1 MRIHNLMKD
10 LVIQKVEEMLPT
22 SSAFATWSAG
32 EQTGAKLDVVCYVLN
47 RISPQYVVSGRGLA
61 YNETLDYQEKLQKL
75 ADVTR
80 LVKEGMEVVA
90 SRRRERPQVFPIED
104 HEGLFFN
111 FPSIIGRLLDGSNF
125 SPVHDL
131 SVSLLA
137 EGQLVQVID
146 PNWQNPYQL
155 IANTAG
161 TYLFWPRPVRAEP
174 GENLRIFK
182 FELAVED
189 PRFEPLHYVV
199 ELTLT
204 AENDFVDFVN
214 TTESYRIKDLYLFP
228 REDV

>member
-1 MRIHNLMKD
+1 MRVHNLMKD
-10 LVIQKVEEMLPT
+10 LVIQKVEEMLPVHP
-22 SSAFATWSAG
+22 SFSLWAAG
-32 EQTGAKLDVVCYVLN
+32 EQSGAKLDVVCYVLN
-47 RISPQYVVSGRGLA
+47 RIPPQYVVSGRGLA
-61 YNETLDYQEKLQKL
+61 YSETLDYREKLQKL

-80 LVKEGMEVVA
+80 LVKEGMEVVG
-90 SRRRERPQVFPIED
+90 SRRRERSQELPLETHD
-104 HEGLFFN
+104 GKFFN

-125 SPVHDL
+125 SPAHDL

-137 EGQLVQVID
+137 DGQLVPVID
-146 PNWQNPYQL
+146 PNWQNPYRL

-161 TYLFWPRPVRAEP
+161 TYLFWPRPVPAQP
-174 GENLRIFK
+174 GETLRIFK

-189 PRFEPLHYVV
+189 PRFEPLHYMV

-228 REDV
+228 RDDL